1 MSGLTAWIMSITGV
15 VCLGALA
22 DVLMAEGSTKKYVKG
37 IVALIVFA
45 AILAPIPAFLNDGF
59 DFSADNISSSADDAF
74 ITEITE
80 TRYRNAETAISSGL
94 AARGYDGASVRIYLG
109 YGKEVPEV
117 VAVVVDITSAV
128 IIGENENINIKEDV
142 AVYTASALGIEPARV
157 TVVL

>member
-45 AILAPIPAFLNDGF
+45 AILAPIPAFLNGGF

-80 TRYRNAETAISSGL
+80 TSYRNAETAISSGL

-128 IIGENENINIKEDV
+128 IIGENENIHIKEDV